1 MKGTSVFP
9 RPDPVPARPKL
20 ETSSVPVETLA
31 ATPAA
36 APLSDTGPDPGA
48 HRAAADP
55 WPRHRRGRPPRD
67 LAQALTVAIVEAA
80 MRCFLADGYAA
91 TSLERVAAVAG
102 VSKRTLYAR
111 FHDKPM
117 LFAAAVAALID
128 RWRVRYPPPNL
139 APPNLAPPNLGVAPS
154 LGAALAQAGAQM
166 LEVSL
171 SAEGLALFRLLVA
184 EGMRVPGLPGILAS
198 AGAGI
203 GVERIAALLAAH
215 GVVDP
220 APLAEQFQRL
230 VVTAPQLR
238 ALGLGPPMDDA
249 ALAAWL
255 RRCVATVLAA
265 AEARSNAT

>member
-1 MKGTSVFP
+1 MASPIPFP
-9 RPDPVPARPKL
+9 RPDSVSARPEL
-20 ETSSVPVETLA
+20 EAESVSFATIA
-31 ATPAA
+31 ADLVASR
-36 APLSDTGPDPGA
+36 APNPDPGA
-48 HRAAADP
+48 PRAAADP
-55 WPRHRRGRPPRD
+55 PPRHRRGRPPRH
-67 LAQALTVAIVEAA
+67 LAQALTAAIVEAA

-111 FHDKPM
+111 FRDKPV

-128 RWRVRYPPPNL
+128 RWRARYPAPNL
-139 APPNLAPPNLGVAPS
+139 ASPD

-171 SAEGLALFRLLVA
+171 SPEGLALFRLLVA
-184 EGMRVPGLPGILAS
+184 EGARVPGLPGILA
-198 AGAGI
+198 GAGVGG

-215 GVVDP
+215 GVAEP

-238 ALGLGPPMDDA
+238 ALGLGPPMDEA
-249 ALAAWL
+249 ARAAWM

-265 AEARSNAT
+265 AEAGRRAV